1 LKNKRRKP
9 NKKATFVH
17 TIDCIIKTAN
27 PMKKS
32 ALFPEKSSININ
44 GRLMDLDS
52 PKVMG
57 ILNITDD
64 SFFDGG
70 EYINEDKYLMRVKQ
84 MLDEGAD
91 IIDIGAQSSRPGAH
105 EVGAEEEIKRLI
117 PVIQTIRKQFPL
129 AHISVDTW
137 HSRVAEQSILSGANM
152 INDISG
158 GTFDFEMFDTI
169 AQLQVPYVLMH
180 TGGHPNNMQKDPNY
194 KNVVKEVIYFLSKQL
209 DKLNHIGVND
219 VIIDPGFGFGKTMEH
234 NYKLLKHLDHFQ
246 FLETPILVG
255 ISRKSM
261 IYKALDN
268 NPKDALNGSTALN
281 MFALNKGAK
290 FLRVHDVKA
299 AKEVIKLHQLI
310 EA

>member
-1 LKNKRRKP
+1 M
-9 NKKATFVH
+9 H
-17 TIDCIIKTAN
+17 TIDCNIKTAN
-27 PMKKS
+27 HMKKS

-52 PKVMG
+52 PKIMG

-105 EVGAEEEIKRLI
+105 EVGAEEEIKRLV
-117 PVIQTIRKQFPL
+117 PVIQNIRKQFPS
-129 AHISVDTW
+129 APISVDTW
-137 HSRVAEQSILSGANM
+137 HARVAEQSVLSGANM

-158 GTFDFEMFDTI
+158 GTFDFEMFETI

-180 TGGHPNNMQKDPNY
+180 TGGHPSNMQKNPSY
-194 KNVVKEVIYFLSKQL
+194 KNVVKDVIYFLSKQL

-261 IYKALDN
+261 IYKALN
-268 NPKDALNGSTALN
+268 NKPEDALNGTSGLN
-281 MFALNKGAK
+281 MIALTKGAK

-299 AKEVIKLHQLI
+299 AKEIIKLHQLI